1 MTTRRSKKTPV
12 AGATPASPGTA
23 AGVAVG
29 QIWQDCDPRHTT
41 GDATR
46 LLEVLEVNGGQAV
59 CSVLW
64 DVEGRGRRRASRRVR
79 IQLVRLRPRANG
91 YRLVYQP
98 GAGTD
103 GAGGE
108 VSS

>member
-1 MTTRRSKKTPV
+1 M
-12 AGATPASPGTA
+12 AGATAASAGTA

-29 QIWQDCDPRHTT
+29 QIWQDCDPRQTT

-46 LLEVLEVNGGQAV
+46 LLEVLEVNGGEAV

-79 IQLVRLRPRANG
+79 VQLVRLRPRANG